1 MPHPVMV
8 PKPRAKMIT
17 REKSTGEDAYLWAIV
32 NSQVP
37 GKRRA

>member
-1 MPHPVMV
+1 
-8 PKPRAKMIT
+8 MIT

-37 GKRRA
+37 GKRRASMRPVCGKEE